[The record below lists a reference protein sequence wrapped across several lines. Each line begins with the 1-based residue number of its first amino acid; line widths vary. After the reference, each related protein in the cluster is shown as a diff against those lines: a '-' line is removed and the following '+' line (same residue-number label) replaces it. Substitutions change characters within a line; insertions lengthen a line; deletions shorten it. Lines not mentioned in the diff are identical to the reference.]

1 MNSETTPTNLRF
13 WDEDKGADR
22 AQSLSAL
29 GAHLWSASER
39 RRAGNLHCARLY
51 GDIQS
56 LGMDAWGGASYSA
69 MFDGPV
75 VSHNVVAS
83 IVDTWTSLSCL
94 VPIRPTF
101 LTKGGDWQARRKAR
115 GFQKLVDAGF
125 YISGFR
131 QLEMLLLRDAGIFG
145 TYRAKWWAERNAKG
159 KWQPRVRRCMPGTVM
174 TDETDSTDGRPTFT
188 VERMVIDRGRL
199 AAMFPKHAKA
209 IKELKNTAYEREYG
223 GSLAQEVV
231 ADMVEVWEG
240 WHLRS
245 GPDATD
251 GCHAIAAGDL
261 DLTDYD
267 LDDGDWPDPF
277 FPFTVFHYS
286 EPQVGV
292 HGTGIAA
299 SLTGRQREINQLM
312 MNIQESQATMAIP
325 RLALPNGS
333 QILTSDMDDS
343 IASIV
348 PTSGEA
354 PIPLIWPAYSQDVYA
369 HLHWLIEQA
378 YALEGYSVQDATGA
392 KAPGLN
398 SGAAQRAYA
407 DIVSKR
413 HAERMKRRE
422 DANRNAATQIIALFR
437 RCAAA
442 DPDFRLTFAGKYELD
457 DIKWAD
463 VDLDDEAYEV
473 KCYSASAL
481 PLEPAARIQ
490 ELREMVADEWISKS
504 EAKEQ
509 ANIPD
514 IDEMLALNNSPY
526 HNILE
531 KLERMLDSEEY
542 SAPDGIIDLNLAL
555 QLGGKFYLM
564 VENQGAPESGLRL
577 IRQFLADVD
586 AKLNANPQMGLAPGG
601 GNPAAMPGPAG
612 APPMPMPNPGMVPQ
626 MPMPA
631 PMPGPVPGNVP
642 VGMPPG

>member
-1 MNSETTPTNLRF
+1 MSIENTTPKNLRF
-13 WDEDKGADR
+13 WDEDKGEDR
-22 AQSLSAL
+22 ALSLSSL
-29 GAHLWSASER
+29 GAHLWTKDEPLR
-39 RRAGNLHCARLY
+39 NGHVHCARLY
-51 GDIQS
+51 GDIQT
-56 LGMDAWGGASYSA
+56 LGMNPWSNGRPAN
-69 MFDGPV
+69 MFEGPT
-75 VSHNVVAS
+75 VSHNIVSS
-83 IVDTWTSLSCL
+83 IVDTWTSLSSL

-101 LTKGGDWQARRKAR
+101 LTKGGDWKARRKAR

-131 QLEMLLLRDAGIFG
+131 DLEMLLLRDAGIFG

-159 KWQPRVRRCMPGTVM
+159 KWQPRVRRCLPGTVM
-174 TDETDSTDGRPTFT
+174 TDETDSVSGKPTFC

-199 AAMFPKHAKA
+199 AAMFPKHRKA
-209 IKELKNTAYEREYG
+209 IADLQQASYDREYA
-223 GSLAQEVV
+223 GSMAQEVV

-240 WHLRS
+240 WHLKS
-245 GPDATD
+245 GPDAKD
-251 GCHAIAAGDL
+251 GCHAISSGDL
-261 DLTDYD
+261 DLTDYEMD
-267 LDDGDWPDPF
+267 SGEWDDEF

-286 EPQVGV
+286 EPQAGV
-292 HGTGIAA
+292 HGTGIATR
-299 SLTGRQREINQLM
+299 LTGRQYEINRTLM
-312 MNIQESQATMAIP
+312 DIQDSQHMMAVP

-333 QILTSDMDDS
+333 QILTSDLDDS
-343 IASIV
+343 IGSIV
-348 PTSGEA
+348 PTSGDA

-422 DANRNAATQIIALFR
+422 SANRDAAKQIIALFR
-437 RCAAA
+437 RCAVA

-463 VDLDDEAYEV
+463 VDLEDDAYEV

-531 KLERMLDSEEY
+531 KLERMLDTEEY

-601 GNPAAMPGPAG
+601 GNPAAMPGPV
-612 APPMPMPNPGMVPQ
+612 PPPGMVPP